1 VKVRFYA
8 NLRAA
13 VGAKTVELPLE
24 EGGTVEQLVA
34 LVVEHH
40 PELASMMLDES
51 AKLSRRVNVFVDGRS
66 ATYLPDGLSTRL
78 TADREIDIFPAVAG
92 G

>member
-13 VGAKTVELPLE
+13 VGAKTVELAFE

-40 PELASMMLDES
+40 PELAPLLLDEN
-51 AKLSRRVNVFVDGRS
+51 ARLSPCVNVFVDGRS
-66 ATYLPDGLSTRL
+66 AVHLPDGLATPL
-78 TADREIDIFPAVAG
+78 ATEREIDIFPAVAG